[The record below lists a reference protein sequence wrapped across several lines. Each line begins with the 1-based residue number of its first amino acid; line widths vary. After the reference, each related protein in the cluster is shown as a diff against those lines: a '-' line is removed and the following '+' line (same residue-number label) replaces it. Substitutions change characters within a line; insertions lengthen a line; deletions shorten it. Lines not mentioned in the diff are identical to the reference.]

1 MHLHGN
7 RNGFLF
13 VLGVYPEEKSGVGLE
28 FILSGVEGLQV
39 LAPPA
44 LGCGLSSA
52 IPHVGAQLPI

>member
-13 VLGVYPEEKSGVGLE
+13 SLGMSSVKKSRSGLE

-39 LAPPA
+39 LAPTT
-44 LGCGLSSA
+44 LGCGLFKA
-52 IPHVGAQLPI
+52 IPQVAA